1 MKLSK
6 KALTIIDMQQY
17 RAYGLGYLQAVD
29 DMRSWFTASLPGV
42 VMSELAEMGCRA
54 SRSLDRLN
62 EYHRADV
69 SGAARELLA
78 ETHEMLGVDA

>member
-42 VMSELAEMGCRA
+42 FMSELAEMGCRA

-62 EYHRADV
+62 EYHREDV
-69 SGAARELLA
+69 NEAARELLA